1 MNSYIKKIID
11 SFKTSKPTQNISSD
25 NPIQKLTASSTGRNF
40 LTAGNTRRS
49 GGKSAQG
56 LSRYQKHLVIDH
68 WATRQNTR
76 VTVHESTQ
84 ARTILRRINDTII
97 GAGLTPDPSPLFNI
111 IGITRE
117 EAKEWSDNLKERFK
131 LWAESKDSDLAGHN
145 NFNQNQGFYQWQ
157 FDRDGEPFVR
167 FSYNDDPKLLSP
179 LQISFIDPNQIRGD
193 EFTTSLGPSTQDDG
207 IIKDENGKTTGYK
220 VWINDPESIGRF
232 KFIEIDAFDKKTGR
246 PLMIHGFKPE
256 YPGQTRG
263 IPEISYSLQE
273 FEDITSF
280 DVATGKKRI
289 MEATLGMFVENKQ
302 QTPSDMGFSSINSG
316 GRAGLPLVISEESAP
331 ATPQNLG
338 LDRVS
343 HCEIAE
349 ATVTEPGTVH
359 AFSGQQGDEF
369 KAIPSATPA
378 EKTADYIDF
387 KTKHLAAAQSIP
399 ITIALMQ
406 MSKSHSASRA
416 EFGMYADVIEIKVD
430 EIAADFLNIVW
441 GAWVAEEIAAGRVQA
456 PGFSDPI
463 IRSAWLNINWIGNP
477 LPDVDPLKT
486 LQAKKLATEM
496 GWSDLDK
503 EAMLYNGSSGEAN
516 RAKLATQLPE
526 LVTDPFE
533 IKAMEQQQ
541 EIIDDQTDDDESEDN

>member
-1 MNSYIKKIID
+1 MKDYIKSIVNI
-11 SFKTSKPTQNISSD
+11 FKTLKPSQNISSE
-25 NPIQKLTASSTGRNF
+25 NPIQKLTASSTTGRNF

-84 ARTILRRINDTII
+84 ARTILRRTNDTII
-97 GAGLTPDPSPLFNI
+97 GSGLIPDPVPSFKIL
-111 IGITRE
+111 GITRE
-117 EAKEWSDNLKERFK
+117 EAKEWSDNLKARFK
-131 LWAESKDSDLAGHN
+131 LWAESKDSDVTGHN

-167 FSYNDDPKLLSP
+167 FTYSNDPKLLNP

-193 EFTTSLGPSTQDDG
+193 EFTTSLGPSVQDDG

-220 VWINDPESIGRF
+220 VWITDPKKIGRF
-232 KFIEIDAFDKKTGR
+232 KFVEIDAFDRKTGR

-263 IPEISYSLQE
+263 IPEISHSLQE

-289 MEATLGMFVENKQ
+289 MEATLGMTVENEQ
-302 QTPSDMGFSSINSG
+302 QTPSDMDFASLNKG
-316 GRAGLPLVISEESAP
+316 GGAGVIVTSEESAP
-331 ATPQNLG
+331 AVPQNLG
-338 LDRVS
+338 LGRIS
-343 HCEIAE
+343 HCEIEE

-359 AFSGQQGDEF
+359 VFGGQQGDKL
-369 KAIPSATPA
+369 KAIPNASPA
-378 EKTADYIDF
+378 EKTVDYVDY
-387 KTKHLAAAQSIP
+387 KTKYLAAAQSIP

-463 IRSAWLNINWIGNP
+463 LRSAWLNINWIGNP

-486 LQAKKLATEM
+486 LQAKQLATEM
-496 GWSDLDK
+496 GWTDLDK

-516 RAKLATQLPE
+516 RAKLATQIPE
-526 LVTDPFE
+526 LVTDPFAIRE
-533 IKAMEQQQ
+533 SAHEKDE
-541 EIIDDQTDDDESEDN
+541 DDENQE